1 MARAMRKCKACRK
14 LFEPADVR
22 QKTCSPECH
31 ETLAK
36 EFEIARD
43 AKAKASKPR
52 TDKRVEF
59 IPSPDEIAYKTALI
73 RSGKVVISGKRV
85 IYLDACGT
93 PNENND

>member
-14 LFEPADVR
+14 IFEPDDVR

-36 EFEIARD
+36 EFEIARA

-52 TDKRVEF
+52 TDKRVAF
-59 IPSPDEIAYKTALI
+59 IPSPDEIACKTALI
-73 RSGKVVISGKRV
+73 RSGKLIVSGKTAV
-85 IYLDACGT
+85 YL
-93 PNENND
+93 E